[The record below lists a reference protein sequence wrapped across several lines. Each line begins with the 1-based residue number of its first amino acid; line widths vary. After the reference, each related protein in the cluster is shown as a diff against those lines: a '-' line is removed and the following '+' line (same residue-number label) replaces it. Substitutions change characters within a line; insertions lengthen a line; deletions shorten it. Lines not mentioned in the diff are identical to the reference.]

1 MSERRKESMQDITD
15 MRGFIRCLEEME
27 ELKTLK
33 GADLNLEV
41 GALTERAAEK
51 EGPALLFS
59 HFKGYPENFRVIS
72 NVFRTC
78 KRTAP
83 ATGLPTDLK
92 GVDFLYAWRRKLAA
106 FKPVPV
112 EQMEGGPI
120 FENQMAENEVDLY
133 KFPTPT
139 WHELD
144 GGPYLGT
151 GCGVV
156 TKDPETGKINIG
168 TYRVMIQSKDKV
180 SVKMNMGKHGRLA
193 FERSRAAG
201 KPLPVAITLG
211 QGPSVFLA
219 AQMPLPPDVNE
230 YEFAGFLQGSPVP
243 VVRGAVTGLPIPAN
257 AEVVLEGELPP
268 MKDEE
273 MPREGPFGEWPGYF
287 TDANVGETPVM
298 VVKRVYYRND
308 PIILGAPPL
317 KPPAS
322 YLPIPLGAATLWE
335 QLEKAGVPDVK
346 GVWGFVYG
354 GQPGPFTVISIKQRY
369 AGHSKQALLVAA
381 GARAGAYGGKFVV
394 VVDDDIDITNPN
406 DVIWAIATRCY
417 VREGID
423 LVKSVWASVCEP
435 AMPPEERSPKGYLSD
450 RVLIDACRP
459 YRWMDDF
466 PKVNAFDKEFKD
478 EIERKWK
485 I

>member
-1 MSERRKESMQDITD
+1 MQDITN
-15 MRGFIRCLEEME
+15 MRGFINSLEEMGE
-27 ELKTLK
+27 IKTFQ
-33 GADLNLEV
+33 GVDLNLEV
-41 GALTERAAEK
+41 GALTELAAEK

-59 HFKGYPENFRVIS
+59 HFNGYPEGFRIIS

-78 KRTAP
+78 RRTALP
-83 ATGLPTDLK
+83 MGLPTDLK
-92 GVDFLYAWRRKLAA
+92 GVDFLHAWKRKLAT

-112 EQMEGGPI
+112 QQMEGGPI
-120 FENQMAENEVDLY
+120 FENQLGEDDIDLY

-151 GCGVV
+151 GCGVI

-168 TYRVMIQSKDKV
+168 TYRVMIQGKNRV

-211 QGPSVFLA
+211 QGPSLFLA
-219 AQMPLPPDVNE
+219 SQMPVPPDVNE
-230 YEFAGFLQGSPVP
+230 YEFAGWLQGSPVS
-243 VVRGAVTGLPIPAN
+243 VARGAVTGLPIPADG
-257 AEVVLEGELPP
+257 EIVLEGEMPP
-268 MKDEE
+268 YKDGEL
-273 MPREGPFGEWPGYF
+273 PREGPFGEWPGYY
-287 TDANVGETPVM
+287 TEANEGETPVM
-298 VVKRVYYRND
+298 IVKRVYYRDD
-308 PIILGAPPL
+308 PIILGVPPL
-317 KPPAS
+317 KPPNS
-322 YLPIPLGAATLWE
+322 YLPLPLGAATLWE

-354 GQPGPFTVISIKQRY
+354 GQPGPFTVISIRQRY
-369 AGHSKQALLVAA
+369 SGHAKQALLVAA

-394 VVDDDIDITNPN
+394 VVDDDIDIANPY

-435 AMPPEERSPKGYLSD
+435 AMPPEDRSPRGYTSD

-459 YRWMDDF
+459 YRWLDEF
-466 PKVNAFDKEFKD
+466 PGVNAFTKEFKD

-485 I
+485 L

>member
-1 MSERRKESMQDITD
+1 MSDVTD
-15 MRGFIRCLEEME
+15 MRGFLRCLEEMGE
-27 ELKTLK
+27 IKTLE
-33 GADLNLEV
+33 GVDLKLEV

-51 EGPALLFS
+51 EGPALLFGG
-59 HFKGYPENFRVIS
+59 FKDYPPGFRIIS
-72 NVFRTC
+72 NLFRTC
-78 KRTAP
+78 RRTAP
-83 ATGLPTDLK
+83 AMGLPADLK
-92 GVDFLYAWRRKLAA
+92 GIEFLHAWRKKLAA
-106 FKPVPV
+106 YKPVAV
-112 EQMEGGPI
+112 QQVEGGPVC
-120 FENQMAENEVDLY
+120 ENQMAGDQVNLY
-133 KFPTPT
+133 KFPTPS

-144 GGPYLGT
+144 GGPYIGT
-151 GCGVV
+151 GCGVI

-168 TYRVMIQSKDKV
+168 TYRVMIQNKNTV

-230 YEFAGFLQGSPVP
+230 YEFAGYLQGVPVP
-243 VVRGAVTGLPIPAN
+243 VIRGAATGLPLPAN
-257 AEVVLEGELPP
+257 AEVVLEGEMPP

-287 TDANVGETPVM
+287 TEANVGETPVM

-322 YLPIPLGAATLWE
+322 YLPISIGAATLWE
-335 QLEKAGVPDVK
+335 QLEKAGVPDIK

-354 GQPGPFTVISIKQRY
+354 GQPGPFTVISIHQRY

-417 VREGID
+417 VRDGID
-423 LVKSVWASVCEP
+423 VVKSVWASVCEP
-435 AMPPEERSPKGYLSD
+435 AMPPEERSPKGYVSD

-459 YRWMDDF
+459 FRWMDEF
-466 PKVNAFDKEFKD
+466 PAVNAFEREFKD
-478 EIERKWK
+478 KVEKKWK

>member
-1 MSERRKESMQDITD
+1 MQDISN
-15 MRGFIRCLEEME
+15 MRGFINCLEEMRE
-27 ELKTLK
+27 IKTLQ
-33 GADLNLEV
+33 GVDLNLEV

-51 EGPALLFS
+51 EGPALLFR
-59 HFKGYPENFRVIS
+59 HFKGYPEGFRIIS

-78 KRTAP
+78 SRTALP
-83 ATGLPTDLK
+83 MGLPTDLK
-92 GVDFLYAWRRKLAA
+92 GVEFLHAWKRKLAT

-112 EQMEGGPI
+112 QQVEGGPI
-120 FENQMAENEVDLY
+120 FENQMGEDEVDLY
-133 KFPTPT
+133 KFSTPT

-151 GCGVV
+151 GCGVI
-156 TKDPETGKINIG
+156 TKDPDTGKINIG
-168 TYRVMIQSKDKV
+168 TYRVMIQGKNRV

-211 QGPSVFLA
+211 QGPSLFLA
-219 AQMPLPPDVNE
+219 SQMPVPPEVNE
-230 YEFAGFLQGSPVP
+230 YEFAGWLQGSPVS
-243 VVRGAVTGLPIPAN
+243 VARGAVTGLPIPADG
-257 AEVVLEGELPP
+257 EIVLEGEMPP
-268 MKDEE
+268 YKDGEL
-273 MPREGPFGEWPGYF
+273 PREGPFGEWPGYY
-287 TDANVGETPVM
+287 TEANEGETPVM
-298 VVKRVYYRND
+298 IVKRVYYRDD
-308 PIILGAPPL
+308 PIILGVPPL
-317 KPPAS
+317 KPPNS

-335 QLEKAGVPDVK
+335 QLEKAGVPEVK

-354 GQPGPFTVISIKQRY
+354 GQPGPFTVISIRQRY
-369 AGHSKQALLVAA
+369 SGHAKQALLVAA

-394 VVDDDIDITNPN
+394 VVDDDIDISNPY

-435 AMPPEERSPKGYLSD
+435 AMPPEDRSPRGYTSD

-459 YRWMDDF
+459 YRWLDEF
-466 PKVNAFDKEFKD
+466 PGVNAFTKEFKD

-485 I
+485 L

>member
-1 MSERRKESMQDITD
+1 MHDVSD
-15 MRGFIRCLEEME
+15 MRSFIGCLEEMG
-27 ELKTLK
+27 ELKRLR
-33 GADLNLEV
+33 GADLYLEV
-41 GALTERAAEK
+41 GALTEREAEK
-51 EGPALLFS
+51 EGPALLFDE
-59 HFKGYPENFRVIS
+59 FKGFPKGFRILS

-78 KRTAP
+78 RRTAP
-83 ATGLPTDLK
+83 AMGLPPELK
-92 GVDFLYAWRRKLAA
+92 GVDFLMAWRKKLAA

-112 EQMEGGPI
+112 EQVEGGPVC
-120 FENQMAENEVDLY
+120 ENQMGEDDVDLY
-133 KFPTPT
+133 KFPAPT

-144 GGPYLGT
+144 GGPYIGT
-151 GCGVV
+151 GCGVI
-156 TKDPETGKINIG
+156 TQDPESGRINIG
-168 TYRVMIQSKDKV
+168 TYRVMIQDKNKV

-230 YEFAGFLQGSPVP
+230 YEFAGYLQGSPVP

-257 AEVVLEGELPP
+257 AEVVLEGEMPP
-268 MKDEE
+268 LKDEE

-287 TDANVGETPVM
+287 TEANVGETPVM
-298 VVKRVYYRND
+298 VVKRVYYRSD

-335 QLEKAGVPDVK
+335 QLEKAGIPDVK

-354 GQPGPFTVISIKQRY
+354 GQPGPFTVIAIRQRY
-369 AGHSKQALLVAA
+369 AGHSKQALLAAA

-394 VVDDDIDITNPN
+394 VVDDDIDITNPF
-406 DVIWAIATRCY
+406 DVIWAIATRCH
-417 VREGID
+417 VREGLDI
-423 LVKSVWASVCEP
+423 VKGVWASVCEP
-435 AMPPEERSPKGYLSD
+435 ALPPEERSPRGYVSD

-459 YRWMDDF
+459 FRWMDQF
-466 PKVNAFDKEFKD
+466 PPVNAFPKEFKD

-485 I
+485 SKGLL

>member
-1 MSERRKESMQDITD
+1 MRDVMD
-15 MRGFIRCLEEME
+15 MRGFIRCLEEMGE
-27 ELKTLK
+27 IKTLE
-33 GADLNLEV
+33 GVDLKREV

-51 EGPALLFS
+51 EGPALLFDG
-59 HFKGYPENFRVIS
+59 FKNYPKGFRIVS

-83 ATGLPTDLK
+83 AMGLPEDLN
-92 GVDFLYAWRRKLAA
+92 GVEFLYAWRKKLAA

-112 EQMEGGPI
+112 EQVEGGPV
-120 FENQMAENEVDLY
+120 FENQMSEGEVDLY
-133 KFPTPT
+133 KFPTPS
-139 WHELD
+139 WHDLD
-144 GGPYLGT
+144 GGPYIGT
-151 GCGVV
+151 GCGVI
-156 TKDPETGKINIG
+156 TKDPETGRINVG
-168 TYRVMIQSKDKV
+168 TYRVMVQNKNTV

-201 KPLPVAITLG
+201 KPLAVAITLG
-211 QGPSVFLA
+211 QGPAVFLA

-230 YEFAGFLQGSPVP
+230 YEFAGFLQGAPVP

-257 AEVVLEGELPP
+257 AEVVLEGEMPP
-268 MKDEE
+268 MRDED

-287 TDANVGETPVM
+287 TEANVGETPIM
-298 VVKRVYYRND
+298 NVKRVYYRND

-322 YLPIPLGAATLWE
+322 YLPISLGAATLWE
-335 QLEKAGVPDVK
+335 QLEKAGVPEVK

-354 GQPGPFTVISIKQRY
+354 GQPGPFIVISIKQRY

-394 VVDDDIDITNPN
+394 VVDDDIDIANPH

-417 VREGID
+417 VRDGID
-423 LVKSVWASVCEP
+423 VVKSVWASVCEP
-435 AMPPEERSPKGYLSD
+435 AMPPEERSPKGYVSD

-459 YRWMDDF
+459 YRWMDEF
-466 PKVNAFDKEFKD
+466 PAVNAFEKEVKD